1 MRTRSSLL
9 LLLAALVVSSCGSS
23 HKAATTRAVRTE
35 TKRTVAH
42 RPATTRAVRTET
54 KRAVAHRPE
63 SFNLALIS
71 ARTGALLHVSAY
83 DVPSGVA
90 QLDVKSA
97 VADGRDGWF
106 VSGGFGLAH
115 MLQNGKLDSS
125 WGTKESRGFEGGT
138 LIKTRSRL
146 YVLTTRTVALP
157 AGSSHQ
163 ASDVEAFD
171 VRTGERL
178 WASPDPS
185 QRVNALAASSTRVY
199 LGGAFTSVGN
209 ARRQGL
215 AALDASTGRL
225 LEWRAPPLRGGS
237 AGSPLV
243 SALSLAGSSLYV
255 GGYFNSIGGS
265 RRNYLAA
272 LDPSSGDLLPWKPP
286 EAATRGGDAPIEIVV
301 TGDRLIISN
310 DNSSAF
316 SLRTGREPSW
326 ARGIGGKDR
335 ALTVDGSLLYVGA
348 NIESPMG
355 LADGEGRYN
364 LAALDLSSGRFTNWA
379 PYLGVDY
386 VSVSQIVPSGGR
398 VLVLGM
404 FTNNIG

>member
-1 MRTRSSLL
+1 MKIRSSLI
-9 LLLAALVVSSCGSS
+9 LLLAALVASSCGSS
-23 HKAATTRAVRTE
+23 HRAATTRAVRT
-35 TKRTVAH
+35 
-42 RPATTRAVRTET
+42 ATNH
-54 KRAVAHRPE
+54 AVARPPE

-71 ARTGALLHVSAY
+71 ARTGAVLHVSAY
-83 DVPSGVA
+83 DVPSGVGK
-90 QLDVKSA
+90 LDVRSA

-115 MLQNGKLDSS
+115 MLRNGKLDSS
-125 WGTKESRGFEGGT
+125 WGTKETRGVEGGT
-138 LIKTRSRL
+138 LIKTGSRL
-146 YVLTTRTVALP
+146 YVLTTRTFALP

-163 ASDVEAFD
+163 TSVVEAFD
-171 VRTGERL
+171 ERTGERL
-178 WASPDPS
+178 WASSAPS

-215 AALDASTGRL
+215 AALDARSGRL
-225 LEWRAPPLRGGS
+225 LEWRAPPLS
-237 AGSPLV
+237 ADSPGVGSPLLV
-243 SALSLAGSSLYV
+243 SALSLTGSRLYV
-255 GGYFNSIGGS
+255 GGYFDSIGGN

-286 EAATRGGDAPIEIVV
+286 EAATRDGDAPVEIVV

-316 SLRTGREPSW
+316 SLRTGRELSW
-326 ARGIGGKDR
+326 ALGIGGKDR
-335 ALTVDGSLLYVGA
+335 ALTVDGSLLYIGA

-355 LADGEGRYN
+355 LADGDGRYN

-379 PYLGVDY
+379 PYLGVDF
-386 VSVSQIVPSGGR
+386 VSVGQIVPSGGR
-398 VLVLGM
+398 VLVLGT

>member
-1 MRTRSSLL
+1 MRTGSSLL
-9 LLLAALVVSSCGSS
+9 LLAAALVISGCGSS
-23 HKAATTRAVRTE
+23 QQAATSRADQATG
-35 TKRTVAH
+35 
-42 RPATTRAVRTET
+42 ATTTT
-54 KRAVAHRPE
+54 KGR
-63 SFNLALIS
+63 SFNM
-71 ARTGALLHVSAY
+71 ALLSASSGAVLRVWDY

-90 QLDVKSA
+90 ELDVRSA

-115 MLQNGKLDSS
+115 MLRNGKLDSS
-125 WGTKESRGFEGGT
+125 WGTKESTAFEGRG
-138 LIKTRSRL
+138 LVKAGSRL
-146 YVLTTRTVALP
+146 YVLTSRNVVLP
-157 AGSSHQ
+157 AGSSYQ
-163 ASDVEAFD
+163 AFGVEAFD
-171 VRTGERL
+171 VKTGARL
-178 WASPDPS
+178 WASSDPS
-185 QRVNALAASSTRVY
+185 QRVNALAASSTCVY

-225 LEWRAPPLRGGS
+225 LEWRAPPLGLDPRGGAPLRGGS

-243 SALSLAGSSLYV
+243 SALSLSGSRLYV
-255 GGYFNSIGGS
+255 GGFFNSVGGN

-286 EAATRGGDAPIEIVV
+286 EAATRDGDAPVEIVV

-316 SLRTGREPSW
+316 SLRTGRELSW
-326 ARGIGGKDR
+326 ALGIGGKDR
-335 ALTVDGSLLYVGA
+335 ALTVDGSLLYIGA

-355 LADGEGRYN
+355 LADGDGRYN

-379 PYLGVDY
+379 PYLGVDF
-386 VSVSQIVPSGGR
+386 VSVGQIVPSGGR
-398 VLVLGM
+398 VLVLGT